1 MAQSQYSV
9 QEQQLLEH
17 HGEVTFSEPGL
28 HGRIQKIYDAFKD
41 TTARVDIDR
50 AKYFTES
57 FKETE
62 GQPLPLRW
70 AKALLHIAQH
80 ITVHID
86 DHQLLVGRA
95 GIPGKYGIIYPE
107 LDGCLLKDF
116 VEQAQTREISPF
128 QFSEDEKKILVDEIY
143 PYWKGKTYFEEFSR
157 ALPPELAKVIFE
169 PDGSYASRYIV
180 NETSSWRSAIQWVP
194 DYQKGLT
201 RGFKAIA
208 DEALDNVA
216 ALSQEPH
223 EETKDAKVF
232 WQAVAISADAIMT
245 FAKRYSQEALRL
257 AFRETDKERK
267 KELLTIAGI
276 CARVPKYPART
287 FHEAVQSQWFMQLFS
302 RFEQKTAAVI
312 SNGRMDQYLYPY
324 YAKDIANGR
333 ITRDEAKE
341 LLDCLWLQMAQYN
354 DLYTSPVGVSL
365 NEGYAHWEAVTIGG
379 LRRDGS
385 DAVNDLTY
393 LFLEDRREF
402 PLNYPDLAA
411 RVHKNSSTRYL
422 NEIALT
428 IRVGAGFPK
437 LINDEEVIPEFVAKG
452 ATREDARDYAVSGC
466 AEARL
471 PNVDT
476 YTSPGGYVNLGAAV
490 ELTLNNGRLPR
501 YGQELLTIETGKAE
515 DFTTWD
521 EFEKAFLQQE
531 QYLIDI
537 SLRQQPYVEQIRARH
552 FAAPFLSSL
561 HDLCRKNA
569 IDLHQ
574 PHIPGGIDL
583 GYFDLVGYGSAADS
597 LAAVKR
603 NVYDKQFVTI
613 AALKKALQDN
623 FIGHEAL
630 RQRLVHTAKYGNDDA
645 SVDELA
651 RKIDLVAVEAS
662 KHHYEQTGVYIDTRY
677 VPGTAHVPF
686 GKRTGAL
693 PNGRKAG
700 EALSDGTSASQ
711 GADEAGPTAVLMSN
725 YHSKNRAVIN
735 RAARLLNLKLNPS
748 TVAND
753 AGVARLVSFI
763 KSWRDLGLWHVQ
775 FNVINRETLEAAREH
790 PEEYRS
796 LLVRVAGYSAYFVEL
811 TKELQDDIIN
821 RTEYGSIE

>member
-1 MAQSQYSV
+1 MAQATYSL
-9 QEQQLLEH
+9 QEQQILEH
-17 HGEVTFSEPGL
+17 HGAVTFTSRGVND
-28 HGRIQKIYDAFKD
+28 RIQKIYDAFKD
-41 TTARVDIDR
+41 ETARVDIDR
-50 AKYFTES
+50 AKYFTAS
-57 FKETE
+57 FKQTE

-128 QFSEDEKKILVDEIY
+128 NFSEEEKDILVNEIY
-143 PYWKGKTYFEEFSR
+143 PYWKGKTYFEEFSQ
-157 ALPPELAKVIFE
+157 ALPPELSKVIFE
-169 PDGSYASRYIV
+169 QDGSYASRYVV

-201 RGFKAIA
+201 RGFQAIK
-208 DEALDNVA
+208 DEALDKVA
-216 ALSQEPH
+216 ALNEQPH
-223 EETKDAKVF
+223 GVTKDAKVF
-232 WQAVAISADAIMT
+232 WQSVAIAADAIIT
-245 FAKRYSQEALRL
+245 FASRYSQEALRL
-257 AFRETDKERK
+257 AFQETDKGRK

-276 CARVPKYPART
+276 CARVPRYPART

-324 YAKDIANGR
+324 YAKDIASGR
-333 ITRDEAKE
+333 ITRDDAKE

-379 LRRDGS
+379 QRRDGS
-385 DAVNDLTY
+385 DAVNELTY

-402 PLNYPDLAA
+402 PINYPDLAA
-411 RVHKNSSTRYL
+411 RVHKDSTTQYL
-422 NEIALT
+422 NELALT

-437 LINDEEVIPEFVAKG
+437 LINDEEVIPELVAKG
-452 ATREDARDYAVSGC
+452 AKMEDARDYAVSGC
-466 AEARL
+466 AEVRM

-476 YTSPGGYVNLGAAV
+476 YTSPGGYINLGAAV
-490 ELTLNNGRLPR
+490 ELALNNGRLPR
-501 YGQELLTIETGKAE
+501 YGNELLTIETGDPAT
-515 DFTTWD
+515 FTTWD
-521 EFEKAFLQQE
+521 EFEQAYLAQE
-531 QYLIDI
+531 KYLVDI
-537 SLRQQPYVEQIRARH
+537 SLGQQPYVEQIRVHH

-574 PHIPGGIDL
+574 PKIPGGIDL

-597 LAAVKR
+597 LAAIKR
-603 NVYDKQFVTI
+603 NVYDKKYVTI
-613 AALKKALQDN
+613 TELKQALADD
-623 FIGHEAL
+623 FVGHEAL
-630 RQRLVHTAKYGNDDA
+630 RQRLVHSAKYGNDDEG
-645 SVDELA
+645 VDSLA
-651 RKIDLVAVEAS
+651 KKIDRVAVEES
-662 KHHYEQTGVYIDTRY
+662 KAYYDKTGVYIDTRY

-686 GKRTGAL
+686 GKHTGAL

-711 GADEAGPTAVLMSN
+711 GADVEGPTAVLLSN
-725 YHSKNRAVIN
+725 YRSKNPDIVN

-775 FNVINRETLEAAREH
+775 FNVINRETLEAARKH

>member
-1 MAQSQYSV
+1 MSQEAYSL
-9 QEQQLLEH
+9 QEQQIQEN
-17 HGEVTFSEPGL
+17 HGAVTFTAEGQNQ
-28 HGRIQKIYDAFKD
+28 RIQKIYDAFKD
-41 TTARVDIDR
+41 TTARVDVDR

-57 FKETE
+57 FKATE

-70 AKALLHIAQH
+70 AKALLNIAQH

-86 DHQLLVGRA
+86 DHQLLAGRA

-107 LDGCLLKDF
+107 LDGCLLRDF

-128 QFSEDEKKILVDEIY
+128 QFSAEEKRILVDEIY
-143 PYWKGKTYFEEFSR
+143 PYWKGKTYFEEFSQ
-157 ALPPELAKVIFE
+157 ALPTDIASVIFE
-169 PDGSYASRYIV
+169 PDGSYASRYVV

-194 DYQKGLT
+194 DYQKGLQL
-201 RGFKAIA
+201 GFQAIKE
-208 DEALDNVA
+208 DALDKVA
-216 ALSQEPH
+216 ALNQESH
-223 EETKDAKVF
+223 EATKDAKVF
-232 WQAVAISADAIMT
+232 WQSVAIAAEAIIT
-245 FAKRYSQEALRL
+245 FAKRYSHEALRL
-257 AFRETDKERK
+257 AFAETDKTRK
-267 KELLTIAGI
+267 KELLTLAGV
-276 CARVPKYPART
+276 CARVPQYPART
-287 FHEAVQSQWFMQLFS
+287 FYEAVQSQWFMQLFS

-324 YAKDIANGR
+324 YAKDLASGR
-333 ITRDEAKE
+333 ITKDEAKE

-379 LRRDGS
+379 VRRDGS

-411 RVHKNSSTRYL
+411 RVQKNSSAKYL
-422 NEIALT
+422 REIALT

-437 LINDEEVIPEFVAKG
+437 LINDEEVIPELVAKG
-452 ATREDARDYAVSGC
+452 AKIEDARDYAVSGC
-466 AEARL
+466 AEVRM

-476 YTSPGGYVNLGAAV
+476 YTSPGGYINLGAAV

-501 YGQELLTIETGKAE
+501 YGDELITIETGDAAS
-515 DFTTWD
+515 FTTWA
-521 EFEKAFLQQE
+521 EFEKAFVAQE
-531 QYLIDI
+531 KYLVDI
-537 SLRQQPYVEQIRARH
+537 SLRQQPYVERIRSHH

-574 PHIPGGIDL
+574 PKIPGGIDL

-597 LAAVKR
+597 LAAIKR
-603 NVYDKQFVTI
+603 NVYDKQYVTI
-613 AALKKALQDN
+613 DELNQALADN
-623 FIGHEAL
+623 FEGHEAL
-630 RQRLVHTAKYGNDDA
+630 RQRLVHTAKYGNDDTG
-645 SVDELA
+645 VDALA
-651 RKIDLVAVEAS
+651 KEIDRVALEES
-662 KHHYEQTGVYIDTRY
+662 KAYYDRTGVYIDTRY

-686 GKRTGAL
+686 GKHTGAL
-693 PNGRKAG
+693 PNGRRAG

-711 GADEAGPTAVLMSN
+711 GADVEGPTAVLLSN
-725 YHSKNRAVIN
+725 YRSKNLDIIN

-790 PEEYRS
+790 PEDYRS

-821 RTEYGSIE
+821 RTEYGSIK